1 MEITQQQFETNFET
15 LQDEEKAMV
24 AGLIENNEP
33 TTLQAFA
40 KVLGI
45 TFDLPEP
52 EPMQEPQEPMPEP
65 SEEISEPEQEIPQT
79 DEMSPITR
87 ELMALGDQP
96 TEPVGIT
103 GPIQKEGAD
112 NSGVADDVLMDAE
125 QKSFIVNAAALK
137 LFGYGDFVNRILK
150 PNIKSLK
157 ERTGQMI
164 ELATITQPQQQV
176 QGDTPIAA
184 SNKELY
190 IPPLLAEEI
199 GYELLE
205 KINNRGKP
213 KTEKKLEEQK
223 QKEQPQEPQAA
234 MQAAL
239 GKRIGMRNGGGT
251 KKIKASM
258 ADRDEIESDLNYAE
272 QKSFIVNPNEERKK
286 QVQRYLE
293 SKGLRQE
300 AVAGIMA
307 NIKSETG
314 GSFNYKEKEVG
325 KKKGGRGLFQFTGNM
340 LRDYNNYRGGMDDSM
355 EFQID
360 FVLDMIDQRAD
371 KPDLP
376 SFFKL
381 SDIGIKNRKTLRNAF
396 RTQDAKTIARL
407 FMDKFEN
414 PLVINKAIRDAYKND
429 PAKAAKMYSA
439 KGKSKTIQQLTA
451 EYKRRREAQMSQRAN
466 DAPLFMTR
474 LSVDTPPEEIGYELD
489 DRELAK
495 DTSSITDTTSPPE
508 DQERPRGM
516 RYGLDKVQPVMDKR
530 EITQFPERVLQ

>member
-52 EPMQEPQEPMPEP
+52 EPMPEP

-157 ERTGQMI
+157 ERTGQVI

-184 SNKELY
+184 SNRELY

-213 KTEKKLEEQK
+213 ETEKKLEEQK

-239 GKRIGMRNGGGT
+239 GKRIGMRNGGEVEMLARLLIAEAISGEDEKETYRNMQSVANVVSNRLKDKTTDFKKYESFKDVISDKTKGGRKQFSGYQDENYKGANTDRRYSTALDIASKAIAGT
-251 KKIKASM
+251 LEDITEGATFF
-258 ADRDEIESDLNYAE
+258 Y
-272 QKSFIVNPNEERKK
+272 NPNETEPKDAKFFEDRLKSGRF
-286 QVQRYLE
+286 QLVGRI
-293 SKGLRQE
+293 GLHDILFDTHSSLPKRP
-300 AVAGIMA
+300 IP
-307 NIKSETG
+307 IP
-314 GSFNYKEKEVG
+314 KEKP
-325 KKKGGRGLFQFTGNM
+325 
-340 LRDYNNYRGGMDDSM
+340 
-355 EFQID
+355 
-360 FVLDMIDQRAD
+360 
-371 KPDLP
+371 KP
-376 SFFKL
+376 
-381 SDIGIKNRKTLRNAF
+381 
-396 RTQDAKTIARL
+396 
-407 FMDKFEN
+407 
-414 PLVINKAIRDAYKND
+414 IN
-429 PAKAAKMYSA
+429 
-439 KGKSKTIQQLTA
+439 
-451 EYKRRREAQMSQRAN
+451 
-466 DAPLFMTR
+466 
-474 LSVDTPPEEIGYELD
+474 
-489 DRELAK
+489 
-495 DTSSITDTTSPPE
+495 SPPE
-508 DQERPRGM
+508 GRELLKEPPRGM
-516 RYGLDKVQPVMDKR
+516 RSGLDKVQPVMDKR

>member
-52 EPMQEPQEPMPEP
+52 EPMPEP

-157 ERTGQMI
+157 ERTGQVI

-184 SNKELY
+184 SNRELY

-213 KTEKKLEEQK
+213 ETEKKLEEQK

-239 GKRIGMRNGGGT
+239 GKRIQMNEGDKIPTPKRKPLEVYLADYIAEREGLIKEADIPT
-251 KKIKASM
+251 KDDKLTIGYGHTENVREGQTITKEEARKLLNKDVKKRIPEIKRAIPIFETLPLSIQAPLM
-258 ADRDEIESDLNYAE
+258 SEWFRGSLVQSPEARRLLNEGLYDQAATE
-272 QKSFIVNPNEERKK
+272 YLNNEEYKNAAKRKRSGIRK
-286 QVQRYLE
+286 RME
-293 SKGLRQE
+293 E
-300 AVAGIMA
+300 ASEAIR
-307 NIKSETG
+307 NIKNVTET
-314 GSFNYKEKEVG
+314 
-325 KKKGGRGLFQFTGNM
+325 
-340 LRDYNNYRGGMDDSM
+340 
-355 EFQID
+355 
-360 FVLDMIDQRAD
+360 
-371 KPDLP
+371 
-376 SFFKL
+376 
-381 SDIGIKNRKTLRNAF
+381 
-396 RTQDAKTIARL
+396 
-407 FMDKFEN
+407 
-414 PLVINKAIRDAYKND
+414 
-429 PAKAAKMYSA
+429 
-439 KGKSKTIQQLTA
+439 
-451 EYKRRREAQMSQRAN
+451 
-466 DAPLFMTR
+466 
-474 LSVDTPPEEIGYELD
+474 PEEEPILTNNSPEEG
-489 DRELAK
+489 RELLK
-495 DTSSITDTTSPPE
+495 
-508 DQERPRGM
+508 ERPRGM

>member
-52 EPMQEPQEPMPEP
+52 EPMPEP

-112 NSGVADDVLMDAE
+112 NAGVADDVLMDAE

-157 ERTGQMI
+157 ERTGQVI

-184 SNKELY
+184 SNRELY

-213 KTEKKLEEQK
+213 ETEKKLEEQK

-239 GKRIGMRNGGGT
+239 GKRIEMRNGGEV
-251 KKIKASM
+251 S
-258 ADRDEIESDLNYAE
+258 
-272 QKSFIVNPNEERKK
+272 EEAK
-286 QVQRYLE
+286 Q
-293 SKGLRQE
+293 
-300 AVAGIMA
+300 
-307 NIKSETG
+307 
-314 GSFNYKEKEVG
+314 
-325 KKKGGRGLFQFTGNM
+325 
-340 LRDYNNYRGGMDDSM
+340 
-355 EFQID
+355 
-360 FVLDMIDQRAD
+360 
-371 KPDLP
+371 
-376 SFFKL
+376 
-381 SDIGIKNRKTLRNAF
+381 
-396 RTQDAKTIARL
+396 
-407 FMDKFEN
+407 
-414 PLVINKAIRDAYKND
+414 
-429 PAKAAKMYSA
+429 
-439 KGKSKTIQQLTA
+439 
-451 EYKRRREAQMSQRAN
+451 
-466 DAPLFMTR
+466 
-474 LSVDTPPEEIGYELD
+474 
-489 DRELAK
+489 
-495 DTSSITDTTSPPE
+495 
-508 DQERPRGM
+508 
-516 RYGLDKVQPVMDKR
+516 
-530 EITQFPERVLQ
+530 

>member
-52 EPMQEPQEPMPEP
+52 EPMPEP
-65 SEEISEPEQEIPQT
+65 SEEISEPEKEIPQT

-157 ERTGQMI
+157 ERTGQVI

-184 SNKELY
+184 SNRELY

-213 KTEKKLEEQK
+213 ETEKKLEEQK

-239 GKRIGMRNGGGT
+239 GKRVGMRNGGEVEMLARLLIAEAISGEDEKETYRNMQSVANVVSNRLKDKTTDFKKYESFKDVISDKTKGGRKQFSGYQDENYKGANTDRRYSTALDIASKAIAGT
-251 KKIKASM
+251 LEDITEGATFF
-258 ADRDEIESDLNYAE
+258 Y
-272 QKSFIVNPNEERKK
+272 NPNETEPKDAKFFEDRLKSGRF
-286 QVQRYLE
+286 QLVGRI
-293 SKGLRQE
+293 GLHDILFDTHSSLPKRP
-300 AVAGIMA
+300 IP
-307 NIKSETG
+307 IP
-314 GSFNYKEKEVG
+314 KEKP
-325 KKKGGRGLFQFTGNM
+325 
-340 LRDYNNYRGGMDDSM
+340 
-355 EFQID
+355 
-360 FVLDMIDQRAD
+360 
-371 KPDLP
+371 KP
-376 SFFKL
+376 
-381 SDIGIKNRKTLRNAF
+381 
-396 RTQDAKTIARL
+396 
-407 FMDKFEN
+407 
-414 PLVINKAIRDAYKND
+414 IN
-429 PAKAAKMYSA
+429 
-439 KGKSKTIQQLTA
+439 
-451 EYKRRREAQMSQRAN
+451 
-466 DAPLFMTR
+466 
-474 LSVDTPPEEIGYELD
+474 
-489 DRELAK
+489 
-495 DTSSITDTTSPPE
+495 SPPE
-508 DQERPRGM
+508 GRELLKEPPRGM
-516 RYGLDKVQPVMDKR
+516 RSGLDKVQPVMDKR

>member
-52 EPMQEPQEPMPEP
+52 EPMPEP

-157 ERTGQMI
+157 ERTGQVI

-184 SNKELY
+184 SNRELY

-213 KTEKKLEEQK
+213 ETEKKLEEQK

-239 GKRIGMRNGGGT
+239 GKRVGMRNGGEVEMLARLLIAEAISGEDEKETYRNMQSVANVVSNRLKDKTTDFKKYESFKDVISDKTKGGRKQFSGYQDENYKGANTDRRYSTALDIASKAIAGT
-251 KKIKASM
+251 LEDITEGATFF
-258 ADRDEIESDLNYAE
+258 Y
-272 QKSFIVNPNEERKK
+272 NPNETEPKDAKFFEDRLKSGRF
-286 QVQRYLE
+286 QLVGRI
-293 SKGLRQE
+293 GLHDILFDTHSSLPKRP
-300 AVAGIMA
+300 IP
-307 NIKSETG
+307 IP
-314 GSFNYKEKEVG
+314 KEKP
-325 KKKGGRGLFQFTGNM
+325 
-340 LRDYNNYRGGMDDSM
+340 
-355 EFQID
+355 
-360 FVLDMIDQRAD
+360 
-371 KPDLP
+371 KP
-376 SFFKL
+376 
-381 SDIGIKNRKTLRNAF
+381 
-396 RTQDAKTIARL
+396 
-407 FMDKFEN
+407 
-414 PLVINKAIRDAYKND
+414 IN
-429 PAKAAKMYSA
+429 
-439 KGKSKTIQQLTA
+439 
-451 EYKRRREAQMSQRAN
+451 
-466 DAPLFMTR
+466 
-474 LSVDTPPEEIGYELD
+474 
-489 DRELAK
+489 
-495 DTSSITDTTSPPE
+495 SPPE
-508 DQERPRGM
+508 GRELLKEPPRGM
-516 RYGLDKVQPVMDKR
+516 RSGLDKVQPVMDKR

>member
-52 EPMQEPQEPMPEP
+52 EPMPEP

-96 TEPVGIT
+96 TEPVAIT

-157 ERTGQMI
+157 ERTGQVI

-184 SNKELY
+184 SNRELY

-213 KTEKKLEEQK
+213 ETEKKLEEQK

-239 GKRIGMRNGGGT
+239 GKRVGMRNGGEVEMLARLLIAEAISGEDEKETYRNMQSVANVVSNRLKDKTTDFKKYESFKDVISDKTKGGRKQFSGYQDENYKGANTDRRYSTALDIASKAIAGT
-251 KKIKASM
+251 LEDITEGATFF
-258 ADRDEIESDLNYAE
+258 Y
-272 QKSFIVNPNEERKK
+272 NPNETEPKDAKFFEDRLKSGRF
-286 QVQRYLE
+286 QLVGRI
-293 SKGLRQE
+293 GLHDILFDTHSSLPKRP
-300 AVAGIMA
+300 IP
-307 NIKSETG
+307 IP
-314 GSFNYKEKEVG
+314 KEKP
-325 KKKGGRGLFQFTGNM
+325 
-340 LRDYNNYRGGMDDSM
+340 
-355 EFQID
+355 
-360 FVLDMIDQRAD
+360 
-371 KPDLP
+371 KP
-376 SFFKL
+376 
-381 SDIGIKNRKTLRNAF
+381 
-396 RTQDAKTIARL
+396 
-407 FMDKFEN
+407 
-414 PLVINKAIRDAYKND
+414 IN
-429 PAKAAKMYSA
+429 
-439 KGKSKTIQQLTA
+439 
-451 EYKRRREAQMSQRAN
+451 
-466 DAPLFMTR
+466 
-474 LSVDTPPEEIGYELD
+474 
-489 DRELAK
+489 
-495 DTSSITDTTSPPE
+495 SPPE
-508 DQERPRGM
+508 GRELLKEPPRGM
-516 RYGLDKVQPVMDKR
+516 RSGLDKVQPVMDKR

>member
-52 EPMQEPQEPMPEP
+52 EPMPEP

-125 QKSFIVNAAALK
+125 EKSFIVNAAALK

-157 ERTGQMI
+157 ERTGQVI
-164 ELATITQPQQQV
+164 ELAAITQPQQQV

-184 SNKELY
+184 SNRELY

-213 KTEKKLEEQK
+213 ETEKKLEEQK

-239 GKRIGMRNGGGT
+239 GKRVGMRNGGG
-251 KKIKASM
+251 
-258 ADRDEIESDLNYAE
+258 
-272 QKSFIVNPNEERKK
+272 VEERKT

-314 GSFNYKEKEVG
+314 GSFDYKQKEKG
-325 KKKGGRGLFQFTGNM
+325 KSKGGRGLFQFTGNM
-340 LRDYNNYRGGMDDSM
+340 LRDYNRYRGRRADSM
-355 EFQID
+355 ESQID
-360 FVLDMIDQRAD
+360 FVLDMINQRAD
-371 KPDLP
+371 GPNLP
-376 SFFKL
+376 SHFKS
-381 SDIGIKNRKTLRNAF
+381 SDIGIENRKTLRKAF
-396 RTQDAKTIARL
+396 SNQDEKTIARL

-414 PLVINKAIRDAYKND
+414 PLVINKAIRDAYRND

-439 KGKSKTIQQLTA
+439 GGRSKTIEQLTA
-451 EYKRRREAQMSQRAN
+451 EYGKRREKQMSLRAN
-466 DAPLFMTR
+466 DAPLFMPR